1 MLEQNFKHYYILQY
15 SVNVIMN
22 DIENFGTKAEK
33 VKILNNIFYLPSGT
47 NEYSK
52 EFGIRKYKDK
62 VDEDKLFD

>member
-1 MLEQNFKHYYILQY
+1 
-15 SVNVIMN
+15 MN